1 MTDVGVFLGGE
12 GKNELGRRAG
22 APTYQTDEDPGV
34 LQTLL
39 RRVENQGWTVAGAVK
54 WADIRKYPAKGPL
67 SAEERN
73 VLGLVVEAQR
83 SKAEVVAFIRDAD
96 DTDRHKTIEAAI
108 GKARSLFPNID
119 LIGGTAVPVLEG
131 WILAMR
137 GQHGT
142 EKLSKAGAQ
151 KRLDDMGVD
160 RENTT
165 SAMVRVVTEADLE
178 RLPEDA
184 RSLRAWLDR
193 ARGVLPAR
201 VRKQGGSANH

>member
-12 GKNELGRRAG
+12 GKNELGSRAG

-201 VRKQGGSANH
+201 VRKQGESANH